1 MRQDVKSN
9 SQNRDSALTRVRR
22 LSQFLDNAFTI
33 PGTSYRV
40 GVDPLLGLFP
50 GMGDYLGAFLSGYI
64 VFEAA
69 RLGSSRATLGRMVFN
84 IILETIL
91 GLIPGLGD
99 IFDVFWKA
107 NAKNTTLLEQNLASS
122 ETREKT
128 DWVFLVTLLVGLAL
142 IIIGIASLSIWIFI
156 SVLQASPFI

>member
-1 MRQDVKSN
+1 MRQDAKSN
-9 SQNRDSALTRVRR
+9 SQKRDPALTRVRR
-22 LSQFLDNAFTI
+22 LSQFLDNAIAI

-40 GVDPLLGLFP
+40 GIDPLLGLFP

-69 RLGSSRATLGRMVFN
+69 RLGSSRATLGRMIFN

-107 NAKNTTLLEQNLASS
+107 NAKNTTLLEQQLASS
-122 ETREKT
+122 ETRQQT
-128 DWVFLVTLLVGLAL
+128 DWLFVMALLIGLAL
-142 IIIGIASLSIWIFI
+142 IILGIASVSLWIFI
-156 SVLQASPFI
+156 SIIQASPFL

>member
-1 MRQDVKSN
+1 MRQDVKRN
-9 SQNRDSALTRVRR
+9 SQNRDPALTRVRR
-22 LSQFLDNAFTI
+22 LSRFLDNAITI

-84 IILETIL
+84 IILETVL

-128 DWVFLVTLLVGLAL
+128 DWLFLVTLLVGLAL

>member
-1 MRQDVKSN
+1 MQEKDSTTK
-9 SQNRDSALTRVRR
+9 RDPAFTRVRR
-22 LSQFLDNAFTI
+22 LSQFLDNAVTV

-64 VFEAA
+64 IFEGA
-69 RLGSSRATLGRMVFN
+69 RLGASRATLIRMFFN
-84 IILETIL
+84 VILETII

-107 NAKNTTLLEQNLASS
+107 NAKNQSLLEQKLASA
-122 ETREKT
+122 ETREKA
-128 DWVFLVTLLVGLAL
+128 DWLFLIALLVGLGL
-142 IIIGIASLSIWIFI
+142 IIIGITSLSLWILI
-156 SVLQASPFI
+156 SVIQASPFL